1 MACFLGVDLG
11 TSGVE
16 VVVVDETGRV
26 FSNSSERYSIYS
38 PHPGWDEQ
46 DPEEWWMATVKAVN
60 KVLDQAALNS
70 LQIRG
75 VGISWQTHGTVSL
88 MN

>member
-1 MACFLGVDLG
+1 MACFLGIDLG
-11 TSGVE
+11 TSSVK

-26 FSNSSERYSIYS
+26 FSKSYERYSIYF
-38 PHPGWDEQ
+38 PHPVWAEQ

-70 LQIRG
+70 C
-75 VGISWQTHGTVSL
+75 
-88 MN
+88 